1 MADTS
6 VGLKCDV
13 KKIFDKDLTKAVL
26 AQIKETIEA
35 SVNGAKGL
43 KFDEKAKSG
52 WLLTATVTSL
62 ELDDD
67 TLSIKIS
74 IDGVAFGGS
83 ASGFSANGNR
93 KVSGINTKKIESE
106 VPTLVNDAFEN
117 LMKSKV
123 IKVLQDN

>member
-1 MADTS
+1 MADTA

-106 VPTLVNDAFEN
+106 VTTLVNDAFEN

-123 IKVLQDN
+123 IKALQ

>member
-1 MADTS
+1 MADKS

-35 SVNGAKGL
+35 SVKGAKGL
-43 KFDEKAKSG
+43 VFDEKAKSG

-62 ELDDD
+62 ELEDD

-74 IDGVAFGGS
+74 IDGVSIGGS

-106 VPTLVNDAFEN
+106 VTTLVNDAFEN